1 MSQDPI
7 WISTDFVQFLHAD
20 QIAQYGGLESVRD
33 EGLLEAS
40 LARPK
45 HLYAYGSPDTFDLAA
60 AYGFG
65 IARNHPFSDGNKRTA
80 LMAMYSFLRANGY
93 SLDAPEPETV
103 IFMQR
108 LANGDEDQTSLAE
121 WLRAFSHPG

>member
-1 MSQDPI
+1 MNRDPI
-7 WISTDFVQFLHAD
+7 WISTEFVHFLHSD
-20 QIAQYGGLESVRD
+20 QIAQYGGLEGVQD
-33 EGLLEAS
+33 GGLLEAS

-80 LMAMYSFLRANGY
+80 LMVMYSFLKVNGY
-93 SLDAPEPETV
+93 CLDAPEPEAV

-108 LANGDEDQTSLAE
+108 LANGDEDQASLSE
-121 WLRAFSHPG
+121 WLRKFCHSA